1 MWSLPKHINKSILDS
16 SSISLS
22 SYFIF
27 KSPFLFY
34 KLLFPALIC
43 EQHTASRSLLSF
55 ALNGKWGI
63 TLPHPKILA
72 YACAGWL
79 WSKIAQS
86 YCPVKEI
93 YRSHSFFF
101 FFFWGKLCCAWKD
114 VWSVQRVV
122 VQLSLS
128 KLAQTN
134 SESNAMEVDN
144 VLLPQHV
151 VLGSMLLNRAV
162 ILLVPK
168 WQALG
173 SVMCFIEA
181 SIFCLEHTP
190 RSQSTS
196 FFFQW
201 RHAKM
206 LKILFAATGL

>member
-63 TLPHPKILA
+63 TLPRPKILA

-101 FFFWGKLCCAWKD
+101 FFFSGVNFAVPGRMSGPCKGLWCSYPRA
-114 VWSVQRVV
+114 R
-122 VQLSLS
+122 
-128 KLAQTN
+128 LAQAN
-134 SESNAMEVDN
+134 SESNATEVDN

-151 VLGSMLLNRAV
+151 LGSMLLNRAV
-162 ILLVPK
+162 TLLVPK

>member
-22 SYFIF
+22 GYFIF

-43 EQHTASRSLLSF
+43 KQHTTSRSLLSF

-63 TLPHPKILA
+63 TLPRPKILA

-101 FFFWGKLCCAWKD
+101 SGVNFAVPGRMSGLCKGLRCGYPRA
-114 VWSVQRVV
+114 R
-122 VQLSLS
+122 
-128 KLAQTN
+128 LARAN
-134 SESNAMEVDN
+134 SESNATEVDN
-144 VLLPQHV
+144 VLLPQR
-151 VLGSMLLNRAV
+151 VLGSVLLNRAI

-196 FFFQW
+196 FF
-201 RHAKM
+201 
-206 LKILFAATGL
+206 LVETC